1 MERKIPRRPRS
12 LGNVMCSC
20 GKQDAGGEGQKAAVA
35 GRGRV
40 LRLQILAKGPGL
52 GCRISPHD
60 TFLSLISNDHDY
72 QCLNATFLVD
82 TRSISEYVGIYR
94 GMSKS
99 IVQRGKEGVR
109 EALARSVAS
118 GQRSSFLLLTGRR
131 ADRQQGG
138 GRGEDEEERRGE
150 GGRAHSIEPRGH
162 AQLNCTLRAKEI

>member
-1 MERKIPRRPRS
+1 
-12 LGNVMCSC
+12 MCSC

-118 GQRSSFLLLTGRR
+118 GQRSSFLLLTGGR
-131 ADRQQGG
+131 AGRQQGGGG

>member
-1 MERKIPRRPRS
+1 
-12 LGNVMCSC
+12 MCSC